1 MRLEFSND
9 PVEYGKVI
17 EQKVMKGNERKYY
30 KIKYTKW
37 YGSIISAYTLGC
49 ILRCAYCW
57 NYNKNENLSKYGSFK
72 SPREVAKR
80 INKLLEEHNCRF
92 CRVTGGEAILGY
104 RSAEHLVEIIGSVE
118 VEQFLVETNGIIL
131 GRCPEILDMFEDVK
145 DKAVFRV
152 SIKGYD
158 YSHFERVTDRP
169 GCWLDCTFNCIREL
183 SRRKF
188 AYWVCVMGEIF
199 QEEGIQKIKSIL
211 SSLGYQGHIEV
222 ESLNL
227 NYPGV
232 KERLEK
238 RGFKIT
244 KRCRDFYFGCST

>member
-1 MRLEFSND
+1 MIDPIEEGRRVEEIVMRNS
-9 PVEYGKVI
+9 K
-17 EQKVMKGNERKYY
+17 RRYY
-30 KIKYTKW
+30 KIRVNKY
-37 YGSIISAYTLGC
+37 YGLICSCYSVGC
-49 ILRCAYCW
+49 ILRCCYCW
-57 NYNKNENLSKYGSFK
+57 NYNKNQNPSKYGSFK

-104 RSAEHLVEIIGSVE
+104 RSAEHLVEIINNVE

-131 GRCPEILDMFEDVK
+131 GRRSEILDMFEDVK
-145 DKAVFRV
+145 NKVVFRV

-169 GCWLDCTFNCIREL
+169 GHWLDYTFNCIREL
-183 SRRKF
+183 SRRKYS
-188 AYWVCVMGEIF
+188 YWVCIMGEIF

-227 NYPGV
+227 SYPGV
-232 KERLEK
+232 RERLEE

-244 KRCRDFYFGCST
+244 KRYRDSWC